1 MELYRLAF
9 PQLIIPFVE
18 VFESTDIPEVA
29 FGTPVLARKVRYGS
43 LLAVTL
49 NWESPRAVKV
59 RSEVVDKV
67 WSIFGSTFHS
77 GVRYRAFSTG
87 EVLVS
92 NW

>member
-1 MELYRLAF
+1 MEIEIR
-9 PQLIIPFVE
+9 
-18 VFESTDIPEVA
+18 VFDILLVSA
-29 FGTPVLARKVRYGS
+29 AHTSGIRNSRKVRYGS